1 MIKQSFLAGA
11 LGVALAVS
19 GAVTAHAGKADEVI
33 RYHDVVE
40 FVEPGLTEACG
51 YDVTVSVD
59 AKGTVRFFD
68 DGRVMANEHGTQVL
82 SANGR
87 TLTNTW
93 AGLFKGQSSETFN
106 DDGTLTVAFDNSNF
120 GKHEKWVGD
129 DGGVLIMDR
138 GRAHF
143 VGTVVIDLETGEEIS
158 FEVAI
163 DTSGPHPILDQGGL
177 EPADACDYF
186 DA

>member
-11 LGVALAVS
+11 IGVGLVLS
-19 GAVTAHAGKADEVI
+19 GAVTAHAGKADEVF
-33 RYHDVVE
+33 RYHDDFEIVDPV
-40 FVEPGLTEACG
+40 LSEACG
-51 YDVTVSVD
+51 YEVTVSID
-59 AKGTVRFFD
+59 AYGTVRLFD
-68 DGRVMANEHGTQVL
+68 DGRVMANEHGTQIL

-87 TLTNTW
+87 SLTNTW

-106 DDGTLTVAFDNSNF
+106 EDGTLTVDFDDNNYGLHS
-120 GKHEKWVGD
+120 KWVGD

-143 VGTVVIDLETGEEIS
+143 VGTAVIDLETGELIS
-158 FEVAI
+158 LEETI

-177 EPADACDYF
+177 EPADACAYF